1 MLKQYSKPKCTDIA
15 VCMCYFSSVGYDNPR
30 KNFMRV
36 KKMLDDAKIPL
47 FTAECIIG
55 ETPQLIP
62 EPTLLTR
69 AESSLFYKEQLFNL
83 LEKKIPS
90 NYTKL
95 IFMDSDLIFTIA
107 DWVDVI
113 SKKLNKYS
121 AVQPF
126 GTGLYLDT
134 SENVFGKA
142 TSYAKYRHL
151 YGGSDGHP
159 GFCWAF
165 NRNFLK
171 EIGGFFDKA
180 IIGSGDSA
188 ISTVFNQTRY
198 CYRYPFSPYYF
209 NYKSPFIQDNYLRWL
224 NNAHKK
230 ARSMT
235 YLDIDIYHL
244 YHGSTINRQYN
255 DRHTFPDL
263 LKIKKWED
271 AVSVNEYGM
280 YELKNPGINQLLK
293 NYFLSRKEDD

>member
-1 MLKQYSKPKCTDIA
+1 
-15 VCMCYFSSVGYDNPR
+15 
-30 KNFMRV
+30 MRV
-36 KKMLDDAKIPL
+36 KKMLDEAEIPL

-69 AESSLFYKEQLFNL
+69 AESSIFYKEQLFNL

-107 DWVDVI
+107 DWVDAI
-113 SKKLNKYS
+113 SEKLNKYL

-126 GTGLYLDT
+126 GRGLYLDA
-134 SENVFGKA
+134 SENVFLEWM
-142 TSYAKYRHL
+142 SYAKYRHL
-151 YGGSDGHP
+151 HGRLNGHP

-165 NRNFLK
+165 NRNFFK
-171 EIGGFFDKA
+171 DIGGFFDKA
-180 IIGSGDSA
+180 IIGSGDQG
-188 ISTVFNQTRY
+188 ISTIFNPRY
-198 CYRYPFSPYYF
+198 FNYKYPFSPRYF
-209 NYKSPFIQDNYLRWL
+209 DYKSPFIQDNYLRWIK
-224 NNAHKK
+224 NVDKK
-230 ARSMT
+230 AISIT

-244 YHGSTINRQYN
+244 YHGHIGNRQYTN
-255 DRHTFPDL
+255 RHTFPDL

-280 YELKNPGINQLLK
+280 YELKDSGINQLLK